1 MNRRAFMQGSASAL
15 LATTLPQ
22 LAFPAANSRRNNKTP
37 LGEFEPTP
45 QDWRVFDITTR
56 IELNSRAGN
65 RRVWLPLPCVRDE
78 SWIRPIGNNWSG
90 NAATMRQ
97 LTLPPYRTEILF
109 AQWNDNEPSPVL
121 ELVSRFA
128 SRDRKTDWS
137 VRGKH
142 YLSTSERRLNTKAT
156 RLIPTDGIVRRTAEA
171 ATGNARS
178 DLEKARAIY
187 EWIVENS
194 VRDPETRGCG
204 LGDIRTMLETG
215 DLSGKC
221 ADINTLFVGMCRS
234 LGIPARD
241 VYGVRVAD
249 SRFGYQSLGKSGDI
263 SKAQHCRAEVFLEPY
278 GWVPVDP
285 ADVRKV
291 VLEEQPGLTL
301 AHPLVRQVREQLF
314 GAWESNWMPYN
325 FAHDV
330 ELPGSNRSVIPFL
343 MYPQGDATEGRF
355 DSLDPATFRYKLTSA
370 EIALDF

>member
-1 MNRRAFMQGSASAL
+1 MNRRAFIQGSTGAL

-22 LAFPAANSRRNNKTP
+22 LAFPAANGPGSNKT
-37 LGEFEPTP
+37 LLHEFEPAP
-45 QDWRVFDITTR
+45 QDWRVYDVTTR

-78 SWIRPIGNNWSG
+78 SWIRPIGNKWSG
-90 NAATMRQ
+90 NAATIRQ
-97 LTLPPYRTEILF
+97 LTEPPYGTEILF
-109 AQWNDNEPSPVL
+109 AQWDNTEPAPVL

-128 SRDRKTDWS
+128 TRDRKTDWS
-137 VRGKH
+137 TASVHR
-142 YLSTSERRLNTKAT
+142 LAAAEQRLNTKAT

-171 ATGNARS
+171 AAGNTTS
-178 DLEKARAIY
+178 DLEQARAIY

-194 VRDPETRGCG
+194 VRNPETRGCG

-249 SRFGYQSLGKSGDI
+249 SRFGYRSLGKSGDI
-263 SKAQHCRAEVFLEPY
+263 SKAQHCRAEVFLEQF

-301 AHPLVRQVREQLF
+301 ARPLVRQVREKLF

-330 ELPGSNRSVIPFL
+330 ELPGSNGTVIPFL
-343 MYPQGDATEGRF
+343 MYPQGDSVEGRL
-355 DSLDPATFRYKLTSA
+355 DSLDPATFRYKLTST
-370 EIALDF
+370 EIPLDV